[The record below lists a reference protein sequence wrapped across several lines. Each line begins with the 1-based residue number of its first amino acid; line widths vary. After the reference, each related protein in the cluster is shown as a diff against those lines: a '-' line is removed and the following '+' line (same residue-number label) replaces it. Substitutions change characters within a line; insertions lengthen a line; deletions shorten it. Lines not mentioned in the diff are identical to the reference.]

1 MNKRL
6 SVDEYYLSVAK
17 AVSLRS
23 TCLVR
28 QYGAVI
34 VKNQEIISTG
44 YNGSPRGEI
53 NCCDI
58 GFCKRYGNNSKST
71 HNDGNYN
78 TCESVHAE
86 MNAIISA
93 SRDDML
99 GSTLYLFGS
108 ENGSPITSEPCPVCM
123 RLIKNAG
130 IESVVGYKEREE
142 TNAE

>member
-1 MNKRL
+1 MDNRL
-6 SVDEYYLSVAK
+6 SVDDYYLSVAK

-23 TCLVR
+23 TCMIR

-34 VKNQEIISTG
+34 VKNSEIISTG
-44 YNGSPRGEI
+44 YNGSPRGET

-58 GFCKRYGNNSKST
+58 GFCKRYSKNSKST

-78 TCESVHAE
+78 QCESVHAE

-99 GSTLYLFGS
+99 GSTLYLYGS
-108 ENGSPITSEPCPVCM
+108 ENGNPITSEPCHVCR

-130 IESVVGYKEREE
+130 IVNVVGYKG
-142 TNAE
+142 A

>member
-1 MNKRL
+1 MKKRL
-6 SVDEYYLSVAK
+6 SVDDYYLGVAK
-17 AVSLRS
+17 AVSMRS

-34 VKNQEIISTG
+34 VNHSEIVSTG

-58 GFCKRYGNNSKST
+58 EYCKRYAENSKSA

-78 TCESVHAE
+78 QCESVHAE

-93 SRDDML
+93 SRKEML
-99 GSTLYLFGS
+99 GATLYLFGS
-108 ENGSPITSEPCPVCM
+108 ENGKPIIAEPCPVCS

-130 IESVVGYKEREE
+130 IKRVVKG
-142 TNAE
+142 A